1 MLQID
6 QRLDGLIGVREN
18 DIIDFS
24 LYIPIYKI
32 VPFASPPYFLGWEGG
47 GCHNMKKL
55 ESSLPEG
62 TSIQVEAFLTGRFLK
77 EYLPLPQMIMIWT
90 YLILAYLRMLPLSF
104 SLYYDVKSKPPL
116 WPQLTQW
123 SHELIYL
130 IRWCFH
136 TSLSYSTGISFCLYQ
151 RTISLSV
158 PLLEIFSHTQ

>member
-32 VPFASPPYFLGWEGG
+32 VPFCIPSLLLGVGGGG

-77 EYLPLPQMIMIWT
+77 EDFKI
-90 YLILAYLRMLPLSF
+90 F
-104 SLYYDVKSKPPL
+104 NLY
-116 WPQLTQW
+116 
-123 SHELIYL
+123 I
-130 IRWCFH
+130 
-136 TSLSYSTGISFCLYQ
+136 
-151 RTISLSV
+151 TI
-158 PLLEIFSHTQ
+158 